1 MRRKPQFQ
9 PDAIT
14 FDVGGTLIKPW
25 PSVGHVYAD
34 VAERHGVKKVSPAE
48 LNLRFTQAWKAV
60 KNFNHGRTEWAA
72 LVDASFGSPVSA
84 ELFSDIYERFAE
96 ADAWHVFEDVIPTLE
111 SLLASGIKLG
121 VISNWDERLKPLLR
135 ALKLEDYFDVIVV
148 SCEVGFP
155 KPSPVI
161 FQQAA
166 EKLGVT
172 PGAILHVGDS
182 FEMDVEGARGAGF
195 EAAELRREGAGE
207 MMSLLKLATIGENR
221 RR

>member
-1 MRRKPQFQ
+1 MRRKPQFR

-25 PSVGHVYAD
+25 PSVGHVYAE
-34 VAERHGVKKVSPAE
+34 VAARHGVKNVPPEE
-48 LNLRFTQAWKAV
+48 LNSRFSQAWKAV
-60 KNFNHGRTEWAA
+60 KDFNHARTEWAG
-72 LVDASFGSPVSA
+72 LVDASFGFPVNA
-84 ELFSDIYERFAE
+84 KLFSDIYERFAE
-96 ADAWHVFEDVIPTLE
+96 ADAWHVFEDVVPTLE
-111 SLLASGIKLG
+111 SLSASGIKLG

-135 ALKLEDYFDVIVV
+135 ALELEDYFDVIVV

-155 KPSPVI
+155 KPSPII

-166 EKLGVT
+166 EKLGVA

-195 EAAELRREGAGE
+195 EALELRREGAGE
-207 MMSLLKLATIGENR
+207 MTSLLNLATIGGNR